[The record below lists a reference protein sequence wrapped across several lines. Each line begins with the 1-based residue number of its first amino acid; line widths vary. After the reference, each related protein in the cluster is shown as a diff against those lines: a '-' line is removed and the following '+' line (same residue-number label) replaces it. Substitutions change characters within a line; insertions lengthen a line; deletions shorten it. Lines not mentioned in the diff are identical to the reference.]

1 MSTGTLKT
9 AKTEQE
15 IVTKYHAPNEILYSG
30 TITYDASPAAVEIFI
45 GGVTNRRLQ
54 VPEDTAIAGHYTFTA
69 WNITDGTVEDLRIG
83 EFMIE
88 NDGGTTAFVPT
99 NLSATDGNP
108 TVRATNGSGTVTL
121 AANDTEDAMTLSYTG
136 TASKVYLVRMRLY
149 GLVVVGDTIV
159 PTPQQVTT
167 SA

>member
-15 IVTKYHAPNEILYSG
+15 LVSRYHVPVNVLYSG
-30 TITYDASPAAVEIFI
+30 TITFDGSPAAVELFI

-54 VPEDTAIAGHYTFTA
+54 VPEDCNITGHYTFSA
-69 WNITDGTVEDLRIG
+69 WNITDGTVEDIRMG
-83 EFMIE
+83 EFNIE

-121 AANDTEDAMTLSYTG
+121 AANDTEDALTVSYTG
-136 TASKVYLVRMRLY
+136 TASKVYFVRCLLY
-149 GLVVVGDTIV
+149 GMIVVGDQV
-159 PTPQQVTT
+159 VATPQQVTT